1 MDMVHYVEH
10 TSVAWG
16 KVMPA
21 KRGCFACPYGDLPAK
36 DKGVLCGGQVAVGEA
51 LRLRRLRKILA
62 QRSEGPKVR
71 PASRRISHLNKVRK
85 TIVAGIQQSLIRGL
99 D

>member
-21 KRGCFACPYGDLPAK
+21 KRGCFACPY
-36 DKGVLCGGQVAVGEA
+36 GEA

-85 TIVAGIQQSLIRGL
+85 TIVALVALAPAGELGFCSDYLNL
-99 D
+99 